1 MDIASISMFKEILED
16 LKDVSQG
23 ILETSPKQK
32 YKCYMWNS
40 AYIIEDTL
48 TQKTICMHSDFGSLI
63 STAKQK
69 GVNIRDIILEL

>member
-1 MDIASISMFKEILED
+1 MDIE
-16 LKDVSQG
+16 
-23 ILETSPKQK
+23 
-32 YKCYMWNS
+32 N
-40 AYIIEDTL
+40 TL